1 MIKDRLT
8 LVPMSLTPPG
18 SDYTHEYLCL
28 LPSVNNTD
36 SQSRQDEIEE
46 HEEPDPT
53 QSWAA
58 LSHLD
63 GRCLYSK
70 QGWFTYS

>member
-1 MIKDRLT
+1 MA
-8 LVPMSLTPPG
+8 LTPPG
-18 SDYTHEYLCL
+18 SLMQADYLCL
-28 LPSVNNTD
+28 MPSANSTD
-36 SQSRQDEIEE
+36 SQTARMDLDELVEL
-46 HEEPDPT
+46 DPV

-63 GRCLYSK
+63 GKCLYSK